1 MSTIAHLLE
10 GIALSR
16 VEAGENH
23 LRISVFSETQG
34 LQTVLFRKG
43 RKNQS
48 NDLPDLFDELELS
61 LAPPR
66 STGFRFVREYRVIT
80 KRRTIAHGHQRFQV
94 ASDLANLFL
103 KNGQH
108 LLEPKPFAGLLHS
121 ALAALC
127 KGGNPQ
133 VVYFKALFVF
143 ARSEGLPVKEAWLSD
158 LSKVDQ
164 VRTRSILSCP
174 VEYQEDDASSI
185 SVLIASLRSWLN
197 AETELRC

>member
-34 LQTVLFRKG
+34 LQTVLFGKG
-43 RKNQS
+43 RKNQA

-61 LAPPR
+61 LAPAR
-66 STGFRFVREYRVIT
+66 STGFRFVREYRVIA
-80 KRRTIAHGHQRFQV
+80 KRRALAHDHKRFQV
-94 ASDLANLFL
+94 ASDLASLFL
-103 KNGQH
+103 ENGQH
-108 LLEPKPFAGLLHS
+108 LLEPKPFADLLHS
-121 ALAALC
+121 ALSALC

-133 VVYFKALFVF
+133 VVYFKSLFVF

-158 LSKVDQ
+158 LSKGDQ
-164 VRTRSILSCP
+164 VRARSILSLT
-174 VEYQEDDASSI
+174 VDAQDDGGSSLCM
-185 SVLIASLRSWLN
+185 LIDSLRSWLN